1 MSLKDFQERIRAST
15 PPVLAGEYLLAPT
28 AHVFESPESYS
39 TFRGKVSAL
48 FGATETIA
56 VVGSGNWKFSL
67 NPEKSFRKF
76 GQHSDIDVAVISRD
90 LFNGFWEEM
99 RFQHRA
105 HFYQLP
111 FDYRERLR
119 RNSENVYAGFISPN
133 WIPNRNPRTAYE
145 YKRNL
150 DSLSDRH
157 VQFLKVKM
165 MFFKNFDEATDY
177 YARGFRMAQRAT
189 T

>member
-1 MSLKDFQERIRAST
+1 
-15 PPVLAGEYLLAPT
+15 
-28 AHVFESPESYS
+28 
-39 TFRGKVSAL
+39 
-48 FGATETIA
+48 

-67 NPEKSFRKF
+67 NPDKSFREF
-76 GQHSDIDVAVISRD
+76 GEHSDIDVAVISKD
-90 LFNGFWEEM
+90 LFDGFWEEM

-105 HFYQLP
+105 HFYRLP
-111 FDYRERLR
+111 LEYRDRLR

-133 WIPNRNPRTAYE
+133 WIPNRNPTAAYE

-157 VQFLKVKM
+157 VRSLKVKM
-165 MFFKNFDEATDY
+165 MFFKNFDEAADY